1 VAEREGSEEAFVTT
15 ARQQAAAAAARDAFT
30 AALAAWRT
38 GAVPEVVALELR
50 QGAQALA
57 QLRGVEVGD
66 RVLDEV
72 FARFCIGK

>member
-1 VAEREGSEEAFVTT
+1 MELRD
-15 ARQQAAAAAARDAFT
+15 AARH
-30 AALAAWRT
+30 
-38 GAVPEVVALELR
+38 
-50 QGAQALA
+50 LA

>member
-1 VAEREGSEEAFVTT
+1 M
-15 ARQQAAAAAARDAFT
+15 AAAARTGFA

-38 GAVPEVVALELR
+38 QKVPEVVALELR
-50 QGAQALA
+50 QAVHALA
-57 QLRGVEVGD
+57 ELRGEEVGD